1 MVVLRGMAMVAT
13 VEAER
18 GRRVDGLGSLADGVG
33 SAMAGRRAFCWLLF
47 RSAGTGR
54 CGALDD
60 ARRRGCAPRRGLHR
74 GCSAP
79 RLVPSLTTIGCACGG
94 YRWAY
99 GARRAASAAAQDERV
114 CRALLLTG
122 LPQVRPHMRRDGP
135 MCCSIARRLLPPS
148 SIHSFPTGR
157 RLAWCASQWQEL
169 RGRLLHSSSWE
180 TWPNR
185 TAAARASR
193 PAIFIAAFSS
203 SAPDHDQLRP
213 TASLSRGFAHI
224 AVLCLRLCFTGAA
237 SGAICRLLLTTAGVT
252 PQSDSN
258 R

>member
-1 MVVLRGMAMVAT
+1 
-13 VEAER
+13 
-18 GRRVDGLGSLADGVG
+18 
-33 SAMAGRRAFCWLLF
+33 MAGRRAFCWLLF
-47 RSAGTGR
+47 RSTGTCR
-54 CGALDD
+54 CCALDD

-79 RLVPSLTTIGCACGG
+79 KLLPSLTTIGCACGG

-148 SIHSFPTGR
+148 SLHSFPTDR

-169 RGRLLHSSSWE
+169 RGRLLHSFGWE
-180 TWPNR
+180 RGRIAQQP
-185 TAAARASR
+185 ARASR
-193 PAIFIAAFSS
+193 PAIFIAAFTSS
-203 SAPDHDQLRP
+203 DPDHDQLRP
-213 TASLSRGFAHI
+213 TASASGGFAHI
-224 AVLCLRLCFTGAA
+224 AMLCLRLCFTCAA
-237 SGAICRLLLTTAGVT
+237 SGAICRLLLTTAGVI

>member
-1 MVVLRGMAMVAT
+1 MCCVAWPWWRLSG
-13 VEAER
+13 EAER

-33 SAMAGRRAFCWLLF
+33 LAMAGRRAFCWLLF
-47 RSAGTGR
+47 RSTGTCR
-54 CGALDD
+54 CCALDD

-79 RLVPSLTTIGCACGG
+79 KLLPSLTTIGCACGG

-148 SIHSFPTGR
+148 ALHSFPTGR
-157 RLAWCASQWQEL
+157 RLAWCTSQWQEL
-169 RGRLLHSSSWE
+169 RDRLLHSSSWE

-185 TAAARASR
+185 TAAGTSKPSGDLHRR
-193 PAIFIAAFSS
+193 L
-203 SAPDHDQLRP
+203 QL
-213 TASLSRGFAHI
+213 
-224 AVLCLRLCFTGAA
+224 
-237 SGAICRLLLTTAGVT
+237 
-252 PQSDSN
+252 
-258 R
+258 